1 MITNSY
7 YRNFG
12 KRVFDLVV
20 ALIALILLSPIYTLI
35 FCLIFVRMGSPVLF
49 SQDRPGRYGKLFK
62 LFKFRTMI
70 LAFDSKGIPL
80 PDNERLTRLGVLLRK
95 TSLDELPEIYNV
107 LKGDMSLVGPRPLL
121 SQYIERYTTK
131 QMRRHEVKPGVTG
144 WAQVNGRNNLSWEEK
159 FELDVWYVDNCS
171 FWVDVKI
178 LFKTVIKVLKREG
191 ISQPGAATMEE
202 FKGSQS

>member
-159 FELDVWYVDNCS
+159 FELDVWYVDNHS